1 MLSKSTTHQALTSK
15 SLCQGKNHAF
25 GLVSSKRYSAVFGTP
40 DFVLKHR
47 KYQYYW
53 AFRTLT
59 SPPLSSI
66 PRTPREILRLFHTF
80 IKHQYSNEFMCFS
93 INTVLSSLCF
103 WLGYFVFLLFELY
116 LVLFLRF
123 SSPSL
128 ITLLLRDF
136 SICTAWNFS
145 LLIIAGLLFSET

>member
-1 MLSKSTTHQALTSK
+1 MQKKSSTFCVQSIDIGPGKIQKTSKSTTRKHMLSKSTTHQALTSK

-103 WLGYFVFLLFELY
+103 
-116 LVLFLRF
+116 
-123 SSPSL
+123 
-128 ITLLLRDF
+128 
-136 SICTAWNFS
+136 
-145 LLIIAGLLFSET
+145 